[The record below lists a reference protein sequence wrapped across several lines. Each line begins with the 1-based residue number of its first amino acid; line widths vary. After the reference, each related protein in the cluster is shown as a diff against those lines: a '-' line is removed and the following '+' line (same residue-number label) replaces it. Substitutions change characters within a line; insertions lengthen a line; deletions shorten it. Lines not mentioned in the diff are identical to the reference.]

1 MYQRHYLKYLVPQR
15 GFSCTKGIIK
25 VLGTAERLLVYQSLS
40 TFTDRHPQGRKIKW
54 QILVTCKICH
64 LPFFCP
70 SVSSCL
76 CSFGLRCFDK
86 PSDRRKS
93 IQSSGHKKDIPF
105 LKILVTCKISKRG
118 CPSYTYKYVFLL
130 SIGIP
135 FYFSVSP
142 LARRRA
148 PGSGCAPRK
157 ER

>member
-1 MYQRHYLKYLVPQR
+1 MANFGNVQNLPFAFFLPPLSAVVYAVLAYRRFDKLSDRRKSIQSSGHKKDIPFLK
-15 GFSCTKGIIK
+15 
-25 VLGTAERLLVYQSLS
+25 
-40 TFTDRHPQGRKIKW
+40 
-54 QILVTCKICH
+54 ILVTCKICH

-130 SIGIP
+130 SK
-135 FYFSVSP
+135 
-142 LARRRA
+142 R
-148 PGSGCAPRK
+148 
-157 ER
+157 